1 MRSNILFL
9 QAANNIHNNERE
21 RDRERDRDRETGEYG
36 KARKR
41 RNMERASYLR
51 RLGLIQKLL
60 LVYWV

>member
-21 RDRERDRDRETGEYG
+21 RERERETGEYG

-41 RNMERASYLR
+41 RNMERASYIR